1 MGTPRTLG
9 GVQNLPISLRKSMI
23 FEFGPNVV
31 RRPLHTRF
39 RCPQGAP
46 AEPKLGHWRQGPR
59 SGGKSFWTPEPP
71 RSTPLLTRTP
81 DPWGRRIPKACGP
94 CRRPQ
99 RVANFA
105 RDHLPFLL
113 RHVPQWHCRTC
124 AHGRRSSSQNRRS
137 PRQADV
143 RHTMKLGLSQGH
155 VRAWT
160 NRHPSPKKN
169 EDPLDRLT
177 RIAP

>member
-1 MGTPRTLG
+1 MVL
-9 GVQNLPISLRKSMI
+9 Q
-23 FEFGPNVV
+23 FGPGVIL
-31 RRPLHTRF
+31 RPPQTRS
-39 RCPQGAP
+39 RTPQGAP
-46 AEPKLGHWRQGPR
+46 AGPKVDHWRQGPC

-71 RSTPLLTRTP
+71 RSTPLSPRTP

-99 RVANFA
+99 RITNFA
-105 RDHLPFLL
+105 RDHMLFFL
-113 RHVPQWHCRTC
+113 RHVSQWHCRAC
-124 AHGRRSSSQNRRS
+124 AHGRRSWPKKRRA

-155 VRAWT
+155 VRAWAHS
-160 NRHPSPKKN
+160 HPSPKKN